1 MSGFPYVNR
10 QYLFDK
16 YPNAVVTPDC
26 FKLQDEVITQID
38 DGEVLVRN
46 HYLSLDPY
54 MRGRMSKAKNYA
66 AGQELNT
73 VMQGGT
79 VGEVVVSKHA
89 GFKAGDTVLCTGG
102 WQLYFRASPL
112 TDSNQI
118 HKIDVS
124 RIPMSVYLGAAGM
137 PGITAWY
144 GLNKIIKP
152 QSGETLVVS
161 AASGAVGSVVGQLA
175 KQKGCHVIGIAGGP
189 EKCDYVVETL
199 GFDDCI
205 DYKAYPDTETLSHEL
220 KQLAPNGV
228 DAYYE
233 NVGGYIMDA
242 VLENLNP
249 FSRVAICGLI
259 AGYDGRSIPISN
271 PRAILVSRAS
281 ITGFIISDHLDI
293 WPQALADL
301 AEAVANGV
309 LIFKESVSN
318 GLESA
323 PEAFMGLLQGH
334 NFGKQLVKL
343 V

>member
-1 MSGFPYVNR
+1 MSGFPYMNR
-10 QYLFDK
+10 QYLFDH
-16 YPNAVVTPDC
+16 YPNVVVTSEC
-26 FKLQDEVITQID
+26 FKLNDEIISQID
-38 DGEVLVRN
+38 EGEILVRN

-79 VGEVVVSKHA
+79 VGEVVESKHA
-89 GFKAGDTVLCTGG
+89 DFKVGDTVICTGG
-102 WQLYFRASPL
+102 WQLYYRTAP
-112 TDSNQI
+112 TMDSN
-118 HKIDVS
+118 HVRKIDVS

-175 KQKGCHVIGIAGGP
+175 KQKGCRVIGIAGGP
-189 EKCDYVVETL
+189 EKCEYVVETL

-205 DYKAYPDTETLSHEL
+205 DYKAYPDAETLSHEL
-220 KQLAPNGV
+220 RQLAPNGV

-242 VLENLNP
+242 VLDNLNA
-249 FSRVAICGLI
+249 FARVAICGLI
-259 AGYDGRSIPISN
+259 AGYDGRAIPISN
-271 PRAILVSRAS
+271 PRAILVARAS
-281 ITGFIISDHLDI
+281 ITGFIISDHMDI
-293 WPQALADL
+293 WPQALAEL

-309 LIFKESVSN
+309 LIFRESVSV

-323 PEAFMGLLQGH
+323 PDAFIGLLQGH

-343 V
+343 I